1 MQNRLSTV
9 MATVTPSA
17 SGTINPSQN
26 LTRTTDVEARLAA
39 WNTDTLCEDVRILLG
54 LSRRQA
60 FEVVELYEQFW
71 GLMAR
76 YPQTRLVPPMIVD
89 RVWHLHILDT
99 RRYRQDCWFLVGEFV
114 DHQPRRSQPLDEG
127 MGLDLTMALFE
138 QHFGVEVRSK
148 LQDWQDVLKSQTHS
162 VSPRSAMFD
171 PTEGGE
177 CYRLC

>member
-1 MQNRLSTV
+1 MQNLLSTV
-9 MATVTPSA
+9 IATVTPSA

-26 LTRTTDVEARLAA
+26 STRTTDVEARLAA

-60 FEVVELYEQFW
+60 LEAVELYEQFW

-99 RRYRQDCWFLVGEFV
+99 RRYRQDCLFLVGEFV

-138 QHFGVEVRSK
+138 QHFGVAARSK